1 MERLTISKL
10 EKQTIYE
17 IYRACRICGAGGGYR
32 MPIIQNIVALDTSD
46 VELVQKIQEC
56 LQLEV
61 RSDDRMPPLICEL
74 CVDKVN
80 DYYEFLKQSRQ
91 TNIRT
96 RTRLGL
102 PLQTVKKSEILNLHI
117 PNSTDSQLDRFPIQQ
132 ISNSADSQIYRFLTQ
147 PIPNSLTSKLNK
159 FPTKQLLNSTNSQL
173 SRFPTQQILNSIE
186 SQFNKFPTRQILN
199 SIILNSIESQFK
211 KFPTLQILN
220 SIESQFNKF
229 PTRQILNSIESQFKK
244 FPTRQILNSIEEDPK
259 SRTAPKEDPKSRLA
273 LRDPKSLQGAKEDP
287 KSRQA
292 PKEDP
297 KIPVPL
303 KILKS
308 KSKLNVV
315 STPPKP
321 SVQPLRQVVRD
332 HGRGGDAPPL
342 PPRRHVPVP
351 LPPLLR
357 RL

>member
-102 PLQTVKKSEILNLHI
+102 PLQTVKKSEE
-117 PNSTDSQLDRFPIQQ
+117 PPVPSPAESRASSVSSRSSRTARRAPTPPRPIMLGNKKVAEKEQEKGTE
-132 ISNSADSQIYRFLTQ
+132 SNDFIKAEPSPPRYK
-147 PIPNSLTSKLNK
+147 PGPK
-159 FPTKQLLNSTNSQL
+159 
-173 SRFPTQQILNSIE
+173 SRQAPREDPKSRTAPKEDPKSRLA
-186 SQFNKFPTRQILN
+186 PR
-199 SIILNSIESQFK
+199 
-211 KFPTLQILN
+211 
-220 SIESQFNKF
+220 
-229 PTRQILNSIESQFKK
+229 
-244 FPTRQILNSIEEDPK
+244 EDPK